1 MIGYFNCQY
10 NVSNI
15 RTATS
20 SSVFPLATFRA
31 HGVASPI
38 TSTTRMLSI
47 QTRELCSYLVA
58 PRGGCPPLPRGHCH
72 LVNLGFDSI
81 AQCLQLSRMDFYQD
95 TCSRVFVSDFDSSR
109 AKCSLPRPYYTH
121 SRNDGRVSPE
131 PHSTFT
137 EGLAT
142 NEISYATRRN
152 QLKSTEIRDRN
163 QHLCIETRSTRR
175 GLYSHT
181 HYVVEIKVEIQ
192 KSTEIS
198 YAFLA
203 VADPSTFTTV
213 VHPH

>member
-1 MIGYFNCQY
+1 MHK
-10 NVSNI
+10 
-15 RTATS
+15 
-20 SSVFPLATFRA
+20 FPKDPELRQKWEKQ
-31 HGVASPI
+31 VQ
-38 TSTTRMLSI
+38 R
-47 QTRELCSYLVA
+47 TREQWSA
-58 PRGGCPPLPRGHCH
+58 
-72 LVNLGFDSI
+72 
-81 AQCLQLSRMDFYQD
+81 
-95 TCSRVFVSDFDSSR
+95 
-109 AKCSLPRPYYTH
+109 
-121 SRNDGRVSPE
+121 
-131 PHSTFT
+131 

-203 VADPSTFTTV
+203 VADPSRVYAPLFCMLALGETGEEAYTRDSDIAA
-213 VHPH
+213 